1 MHHHSTS
8 RLGAASGL
16 VAVIGLMALNS
27 TDSQSTAVRGGELVA
42 LMLFVPF
49 LAYLCAALRD
59 SDRSG
64 DWLAITA
71 LASGLVAVTI
81 KLASIVPQITA
92 RQGEH
97 GRALDDALQ
106 QLNEVAFI
114 VSLLP
119 LGLCLGAVA
128 AIVLRTRVLPVW
140 LGWMAALTAPLLVL
154 NSFDH
159 GSEFGPAFVLFLLW
173 ALSTSVVLLRRATTA
188 AAPGV
193 MSPRRAVTS

>member
-1 MHHHSTS
+1 MHHHTTS

-27 TDSQSTAVRGGELVA
+27 TASQSTAVRGGELVA

-49 LAYLCAALRD
+49 LAYLCSVLRD
-59 SDRSG
+59 G
-64 DWLAITA
+64 DGPGWLLITA

-81 KLASIVPQITA
+81 KVASVIPEITV
-92 RQGEH
+92 RH
-97 GRALDDALQ
+97 GDHGAALNDALE
-106 QLNEVAFI
+106 QLAEVSFI

-173 ALSTSVVLLRRATTA
+173 ALCTSVVLLRRATTA
-188 AAPGV
+188 TAPGV